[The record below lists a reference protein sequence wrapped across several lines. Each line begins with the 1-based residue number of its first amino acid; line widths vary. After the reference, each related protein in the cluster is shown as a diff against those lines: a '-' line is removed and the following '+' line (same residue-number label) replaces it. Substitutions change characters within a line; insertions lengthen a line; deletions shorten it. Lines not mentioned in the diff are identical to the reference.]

1 MSASKISTSHN
12 SYSTGI
18 FWCWTLFV
26 LFIFSLFRLP
36 GLGVPLASDELAT
49 VSLWAQ
55 MPYLKIFSNYQY
67 PNNHIFL
74 SLVLSFLL
82 KTFGLKEWLLRMPL
96 LICGMVS
103 ICQGYYLGRRLSRSS
118 TVGFFT
124 AFLMAICEKHIF
136 YSTNARGYLV
146 IMVLAMIVVNCLLNR
161 LEGHSFK
168 AKKLSNRISGGG
180 AFLGWVGIWLVGTWT
195 VPTFLFFEVSVAIFI
210 VGLLLAGNRLPTFQR
225 VYLLLP
231 LASCVAGS
239 IGFYL
244 QYFVLIDSGMLA
256 HASSYAAKT
265 TWPLLFPEILEE
277 WIKPFELASIL
288 LFLFVLMALRKIF
301 QKNQNWAFLLV
312 CVWLG
317 PVLVSCVGFFLEK
330 LPGLPH
336 PRTFFYLQPF
346 FIFLGVMGAREA
358 WLVLLIAVKRKY
370 EFHKKS
376 QLVIIGVFGGILL
389 LVSGLNFFQNTYP
402 ERKSREPLDRVHDFI
417 KTLKLND
424 LLLVSNKVHVELY
437 LYGAKS
443 MRDRL
448 ENILHS
454 KKLGNIYY
462 LNYEANITLRGQDT
476 LNKEVQYLKFHRL
489 IGDIQ
494 NPILPKKAFILERE
508 FGSFKFYRLKQDW
521 LQQFSSWERAGLQA
535 NSLKTQAYSWEN
547 ISNSTGIRPLI
558 RVEDSFTLAMENKG
572 RQFYNDLGFTLN
584 LVDISDNNHKFSVNL
599 LEGSIKKND
608 IAYDPT
614 WSVNPWVLDH
624 PFGNQIFGKVWNP
637 AIFISQGSGNVSVL
651 DVHVNR
657 HIGKGALRNFLSYR
671 IEEPGVERK

>member
-1 MSASKISTSHN
+1 MPASKISTKHN
-12 SYSTGI
+12 SYSPRI
-18 FWCWTLFV
+18 FWCWTLIV

-55 MPYLKIFSNYQY
+55 MPYLKILSNYQY

-96 LICGMVS
+96 LVCGIIS
-103 ICQGYYLGRRLSRSS
+103 ICQSYYLGRRLSRNA
-118 TVGFFT
+118 TVGLFT

-146 IMVLAMIVVNCLLNR
+146 IMVLALLVVTCLLNR

-168 AKKLSNRISGGG
+168 AKKLSNRVSGGF
-180 AFLGWVGIWLVGTWT
+180 AFLGWTCIWLVGTWT
-195 VPTFLFFEVSVAIFI
+195 VPTFLFFEVSVAILI
-210 VGLLLAGNRLPTFQR
+210 LVLLLARNSLPKFQR
-225 VYLLLP
+225 FYLLLP
-231 LASCVAGS
+231 LTSCVAGS
-239 IGFYL
+239 IGFYF

-256 HASSYAAKT
+256 HASLHAAKT
-265 TWPLLFPEILEE
+265 TWPQLLPGVLSE
-277 WIKPFELASIL
+277 WIKPFELASL
-288 LFLFVLMALRKIF
+288 LLSLFVFMALRKIF
-301 QKNQNWAFLLV
+301 QQNKNWLFLLV

-317 PVLVSCVGFFLEK
+317 PIIVGCIGFFLEK

-346 FIFLGVMGAREA
+346 FIILGVIGAREA
-358 WLVLLIAVKRKY
+358 GVKLIITVKRNYKFHEKNQLVL
-370 EFHKKS
+370 
-376 QLVIIGVFGGILL
+376 IGIFGGILL
-389 LVSGLNFFQNTYP
+389 MFSGLNFFQNTYP
-402 ERKSREPLDRVHDFI
+402 ERKSREPLDEVHDFI

-424 LLLVSNKVHVELY
+424 LLLVSKKIHVELY
-437 LYGAKS
+437 LYGARS

-462 LNYEANITLRGQDT
+462 LNYEVNNTLRNQGT
-476 LNKEVQYLKFHRL
+476 INKEVQYLKFHRL

-494 NPILPKKAFILERE
+494 NPILPKKGFILERKY
-508 FGSFKFYRLKQDW
+508 GSFKFYRLKQDW
-521 LQQFSSWERAGLQA
+521 LQKFSSWERAGLQA
-535 NSLKTQAYSWEN
+535 NSLKKQAYSWET

-558 RVEDSFTLAMENKG
+558 WIKDSFSLAMQNKV

-584 LVDISDNNHKFSVNL
+584 LVDVSDNNHKFAANL
-599 LEGSIKKND
+599 LEGFIKDND
-608 IAYDPT
+608 IVYNST

-624 PFGNQIFGKVWNP
+624 PFGSQIFGKVWNP

-651 DVHVNR
+651 QVHVNR
-657 HIGKGALRNFLSYR
+657 HIDKGALRNFLSYR
-671 IEEPGVERK
+671 IEEPGVKKK